1 MNKGKEIEHKV
12 KKDKVI
18 KGSYEKREIKEKTFI
33 RMNIYVIMKFLHL
46 VTTNRAAM
54 WVRV

>member
-18 KGSYEKREIKEKTFI
+18 KGPYEKREIKEKTFI